1 MAHRSQ
7 CSSFGGVDGETG
19 QIPPHYKEY
28 YRLAVDA
35 LAEDGLEAYHRFLAS
50 EKEVD
55 FLCSTEVEH
64 ICRNLKKPR
73 LLAVGQ
79 DQLDSGQGY
88 LHTLPPGYHDSD
100 SSGTYWPEHTDIAAP
115 VLDLGWPS
123 GHPLRGPS
131 DVTIFV
137 HPPAPDTLSIK
148 EEVRRLIRSATQV
161 IAIVM
166 DVFTDIDLFDEVLEA
181 ASREIPVYL
190 LLDEMQSHHFLNMV
204 KKCNVNLSNV
214 HFLRVR
220 TLVGSTYYCRSGLSF
235 TGNLIERFLLVDTN
249 AVLCGSYSFMWSF
262 EKIHRSIVQR
272 FQGELVG
279 IFDEEFR
286 ILYAQSL
293 PLEGLENEV
302 PAMDNYYSVAPYS
315 RVQRGRPRRGT
326 HILQDDILSQHSSLS
341 WAESDPE
348 RFPRIVRQEGQGA
361 QFREGAGI
369 RNYGRQ
375 LPSFQQEPVCSSVL
389 RAKRMEMD
397 VLKRRSYAEGTAE
410 SYDSRECRYEWMS
423 EHRDQLD
430 TRSDHVF
437 REKEPGVT
445 RERFRSMNSK
455 HRLFERFQQGRQD
468 FRWAE
473 EPAHGHEQMNYE
485 DAFLSGYPLQP
496 PLSNCSREVRYGS
509 SDMELEGEGR
519 LGLEIPKRPNI
530 GQSYACQKSPTQKQ
544 VLDPRMLF
552 QESGLGRKSQD
563 QPTKLGLRRWRLGS
577 YLSDQ
582 PGLPEGDHS
591 SAGHSE
597 GPGDTHTGRELCDT
611 PLIRDPPQFT
621 SYKLMDLY
629 SSKLQRVEVCEG
641 VMEQGEGEQV
651 MKLAKHASL
660 RSKLNPLQQRG
671 SRLRSSLIFNSS
683 KIEQHMTQKSRK
695 VLSIREQVQDEAREC
710 QEQKPL
716 PAGIPEDT
724 ADEELR
730 SHIQGPENVQGTPA
744 ETVAP
749 GQTEP
754 EQGQSCMDINPNIH
768 HRERAKFD
776 LQLSKK
782 VQEVLNKM
790 AQRTSAA
797 KVVVPQ
803 HTDHPQN
810 QPVVS
815 SSTLTTKPS
824 PQPPEADTNP
834 PPPTGPQHP
843 PTISVTREAP
853 GPTEGHKRPSPTPI
867 VEEGAV
873 KVRLHSTTVCVN
885 GQGSEDGKHPAAP
898 TTPKVSPKQRNFFN
912 FPGDRRSREIP
923 GQGAASGETEKGGEQ
938 SLRATVER
946 EEKLQRSAAVPGA
959 VPVTKATAPASSGR
973 YGTSANVLYSTNL
986 RDDTKVILEQISA
999 NSLKNREG
1007 ARKEV
1012 AMAVGTKP
1020 EVARAEIATVEVAGS
1035 EGTKPQPA
1043 PASREQGPS
1052 GTAPADG
1059 GNSAVASK
1067 PCVDVPEKAK
1077 ETPSPADH
1085 TDPLIRRIDSFRKE
1099 RRVYSRF
1106 EVFYKRDEPPK
1117 AEGNLSGQQDSKDTD
1132 GADKKRPSRFIPKLL
1147 GTFRRF

>member
-7 CSSFGGVDGETG
+7 CSSFGDVDGEAG
-19 QIPPHYKEY
+19 QVPPHYKEY

-35 LAEDGLEAYHRFLAS
+35 LAEDGLEAYHSFLAS
-50 EKEVD
+50 ENEVD
-55 FLCSTEVEH
+55 FLCSTEVDH

-73 LLAVGQ
+73 VWPV
-79 DQLDSGQGY
+79 DSGQGY
-88 LHTLPPGYHDSD
+88 LETLPPGYQDSD

-123 GHPLRGPS
+123 AHPLRGPS

-137 HPPAPDTLSIK
+137 NPPAPDTLSIK

-190 LLDEMQSHHFLNMV
+190 LLDEVQSHHFLDMV
-204 KKCNVNLSNV
+204 KKCNVNLSNI

-286 ILYAQSL
+286 ILYAQSF
-293 PLEGLENEV
+293 PLAGLENAV

-315 RVQRGRPRRGT
+315 RMQRGRPRPGT
-326 HILQDDILSQHSSLS
+326 RFLQEDMLSQHSSQS

-348 RFPRIVRQEGQGA
+348 RFPRIIRPEGQGA

-369 RNYGRQ
+369 RNYGKQ
-375 LPSFQQEPVCSSVL
+375 LPSFQQEPLSSSVL
-389 RAKRMEMD
+389 RAKRMEMNMR
-397 VLKRRSYAEGTAE
+397 KRQSYAEGTAE
-410 SYDSRECRYEWMS
+410 SYNAREQRHGWMS
-423 EHRDQLD
+423 EHYDQLD
-430 TRSDHVF
+430 ARSEQLI
-437 REKEPGVT
+437 REKLPPLEPGLT
-445 RERFRSMNSK
+445 RDRFRSINSK
-455 HRLFERFQQGRQD
+455 HRLFERFRHSRED
-468 FRWAE
+468 LRWAG
-473 EPAHGHEQMNYE
+473 EPTLPQSHGHEQMNFE

-496 PLSNCSREVRYGS
+496 PLVSYELSNSSREVRYGS

-519 LGLEIPKRPNI
+519 LGLEAQKRPNI

-552 QESGLGRKSQD
+552 QESSLGRKSQD
-563 QPTKLGLRRWRLGS
+563 QPTKQGLRRWRLGS

-582 PGLPEGDHS
+582 PGLPEEEPS

-597 GPGDTHTGRELCDT
+597 GPGDRHREGEQGNT

-621 SYKLMDLY
+621 SYKRLDLY
-629 SSKLQRVEVCEG
+629 SSKLQRGEAGE
-641 VMEQGEGEQV
+641 EHGEGEQV

-683 KIEQHMTQKSRK
+683 KIEQHMTQKGRK
-695 VLSIREQVQDEAREC
+695 VLNIREQVQGEVREC
-710 QEQKPL
+710 QELGSP
-716 PAGIPEDT
+716 PAGISEET
-724 ADEELR
+724 AGEERLG
-730 SHIQGPENVQGTPA
+730 HLQGPENVQPTPV
-744 ETVAP
+744 ETLTSE
-749 GQTEP
+749 QP
-754 EQGQSCMDINPNIH
+754 EQRPSSPDSTLSPH
-768 HRERAKFD
+768 HRKTAKSD

-782 VQEVLNKM
+782 VQDVLNKM

-797 KVVVPQ
+797 KVVVQP

-810 QPVVS
+810 HPVDIPS
-815 SSTLTTKPS
+815 ALTPKPS
-824 PQPPEADTNP
+824 PQPPEANTKP
-834 PPPTGPQHP
+834 PPPTRPQPP
-843 PTISVTREAP
+843 PTISITRDTP
-853 GPTEGHKRPSPTPI
+853 GPTEGHKSPSPTPI
-867 VEEGAV
+867 VGMGEGTV

-885 GQGSEDGKHPAAP
+885 EQGGQHGDPPATP
-898 TTPKVSPKQRNFFN
+898 TTPKASPKLRKFLSFL
-912 FPGDRRSREIP
+912 GDRRSKEVP
-923 GQGAASGETEKGGEQ
+923 GQGAASGETDKGGEQ
-938 SLRATVER
+938 SPRGTVER
-946 EEKLQRSAAVPGA
+946 EEKSQRSTAVPGA
-959 VPVTKATAPASSGR
+959 VPVLKATALASSGR
-973 YGTSANVLYSTNL
+973 YSNSANVLYSSNL
-986 RDDTKVILEQISA
+986 RDDTKVILEKISA

-1007 ARKEV
+1007 ARKE
-1012 AMAVGTKP
+1012 GTRA
-1020 EVARAEIATVEVAGS
+1020 EVARAEVAGSEVARS
-1035 EGTKPQPA
+1035 EGTKPQTPS
-1043 PASREQGPS
+1043 ASGEEGHSGP
-1052 GTAPADG
+1052 APADG
-1059 GNSAVASK
+1059 GNSSVPSK
-1067 PCVDVPEKAK
+1067 PCLDGPAKPK
-1077 ETPSPADH
+1077 ETPSPTDD
-1085 TDPLIRRIDSFRKE
+1085 TDPLIRRMDSFRKE

-1106 EVFYKRDEPPK
+1106 EVFYKREEPPR
-1117 AEGNLSGQQDSKDTD
+1117 AEGNISGQQGSTD
-1132 GADKKRPSRFIPKLL
+1132 GSDKKRTSKFIPKLFGSL
-1147 GTFRRF
+1147 RRF